1 MRDRDPTNQL
11 LTNWNGSTAKRA
23 ALWLLLLPLFLLS
36 ACDRPQTV
44 PYPPRVASLPP
55 PPYVIQPGDMLDLKF
70 LYTPELNEEETVRSD
85 GHVSFQFAPDLAVGG
100 KTVPEARQMVM
111 TAYRPTLIDPAAEL
125 SVRGPVQ
132 WKVYVVGEVTTP
144 GEFATQGAP
153 LTLTEA
159 IARAGGIKESGDGDN
174 VVLLRRDGNV
184 EHAYDV
190 SFVAAANHYSNTA
203 DIRLGNHDVLYVPRT
218 GVAQLGVDW
227 RQYVMQFI
235 PPNLSFVI
243 GTAGTQIP

>member
-1 MRDRDPTNQL
+1 M
-11 LTNWNGSTAKRA
+11 LTNWNGGA
-23 ALWLLLLPLFLLS
+23 ARLLAFCFLVLPLLLLA

-44 PYPPRVASLPP
+44 PYPPRISSLPAP
-55 PPYVIQPGDMLDLKF
+55 LYRIQPGDTLDLKF
-70 LYTPELNEEETVRSD
+70 LYTPELSESETVRSD
-85 GHVSFQFAPDLAVGG
+85 GHVSFQFAPDLAVAG
-100 KTVPEARQMVM
+100 KTVPEARSIVM
-111 TAYRPTLIDPAAEL
+111 AAYAPTLIDPAAEL

-132 WKVYVVGEVTTP
+132 WKIYVVGEVTTP
-144 GEFATQGAP
+144 GEFSTSGTP
-153 LTLTEA
+153 LSLTAA
-159 IARAGGIKESGDGDN
+159 IARAGGIKESGDGNN
-174 VVLLRRDGNV
+174 VVLLRRDGNI

-190 SFVAAANHYSNTA
+190 SFIDAANHYNNTA
-203 DIRLGNHDVLYVPRT
+203 DIELTDHDVLYIPRT

>member
-1 MRDRDPTNQL
+1 ML
-11 LTNWNGSTAKRA
+11 INWNGGVARFV
-23 ALWLLLLPLFLLS
+23 ALCLLVLPLLGLA
-36 ACDRPQTV
+36 ACDHPQTV
-44 PYPPRVASLPP
+44 PFPPRVSSLPVP
-55 PPYVIQPGDMLDLKF
+55 LYRIQPGDTLDLKF
-70 LYTPELNEEETVRSD
+70 LYTPELSESETVRSD

-111 TAYRPTLIDPAAEL
+111 AAYAPTLIDTAAEL

-132 WKVYVVGEVTTP
+132 WKVYVVGEVTIP
-144 GEFATQGAP
+144 GEFATSGTP
-153 LTLTEA
+153 LTLTQA

-190 SFVAAANHYSNTA
+190 SFADAANHYTNIA
-203 DIRLGNHDVLYVPRT
+203 DVQLADHDVLYVPRT
-218 GVAQLGVDW
+218 GIAQLGADW

-235 PPNLSFVI
+235 PPNLSFVV